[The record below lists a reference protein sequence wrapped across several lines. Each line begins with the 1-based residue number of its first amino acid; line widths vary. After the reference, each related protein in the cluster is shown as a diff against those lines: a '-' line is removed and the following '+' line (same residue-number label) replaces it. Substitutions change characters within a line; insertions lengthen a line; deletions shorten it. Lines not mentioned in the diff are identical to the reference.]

1 LEANQIG
8 DTTKQAV
15 RIRQLYE
22 DFGGDFIV
30 LDTRNGGL
38 QILYNLQKVLYDE
51 ERGIEY
57 QPLKCMNNS
66 DYARVCQDS
75 SAKECIF
82 AINASQQLNSDIA
95 TNFRQN
101 LTENKIDF
109 LVNNNIA
116 KEEILSQFKEY
127 AESKDPDE
135 QVRFEMPF
143 LNTQLMI
150 NESAELQ
157 YEKMPQTGLIKIK
170 EQGSN
175 RKDRYTSVS
184 YGSYFIDQLEKD
196 LIGNSSKKSYEY
208 APSCVSSFDWN

>member
-1 LEANQIG
+1 M
-8 DTTKQAV
+8 
-15 RIRQLYE
+15 
-22 DFGGDFIV
+22 
-30 LDTRNGGL
+30 L

-51 ERGIEY
+51 ERGVEY

-66 DYARVCQDS
+66 DYAKVCQDS
-75 SAKECIF
+75 NAKECIF

-95 TNFRQN
+95 VNFRQN
-101 LTENKIDF
+101 LIENKIDF

-116 KEEILSQFKEY
+116 REEILPQFKEY
-127 AESKDPDE
+127 VESKDPDE
-135 QVRFEMPF
+135 QVRYEMPF

-196 LIGNSSKKSYEY
+196 LIGDSSNYDYSS
-208 APSCVSSFDWN
+208 APICSSAINFD